1 MSALASSIL
10 HVVKRSGK
18 RQKYTNNKI
27 VRHLNE
33 LARKRPVLAEISA
46 NEISNRATLS
56 NDMTTIA
63 LADHIA
69 EVCASLTVRHWQYG
83 ALGGR
88 VVISSL
94 HHDIL
99 LLLYSAL

>member
-1 MSALASSIL
+1 MEMKIRQLLDSTGTKYKDTHNLKIMSALASSIL

-46 NEISNRATLS
+46 NEISNRATS
-56 NDMTTIA
+56 VSYT
-63 LADHIA
+63 H
-69 EVCASLTVRHWQYG
+69 LTLPTK
-83 ALGGR
+83 A
-88 VVISSL
+88 
-94 HHDIL
+94 
-99 LLLYSAL
+99 